1 MKTTI
6 LQQIRKQ
13 KQLTQKEVA
22 KKSKMSIRNYQYIE
36 YGITTPSVKTAINIA
51 KVLNTTVERLFS

>member
-13 KQLTQKEVA
+13 KQLTQMEVA
-22 KKSKMSIRNYQYIE
+22 KESKTSIRNYQYIE
-36 YGITTPSVKTAINIA
+36 HGITTPSVKTAINIA